1 MADQPVS
8 SSDAEAT
15 APVTTQNDTSAPADT
30 DERDF
35 RDLNDPLAMRALAHP
50 VRLALLEVLAL
61 EGPLT
66 ATKAAELLDESPG
79 NMSWHLQTLAKYG
92 FVEEAGG
99 GVGRARPWKLVNL
112 GQRFRVDDSTA
123 PETKRAAGALA
134 ELFNERVFQNIREW
148 AVQRSSYPLEWQQSA
163 FAVHVLSYMTPTEMA
178 EVNDAVLEVL
188 SRFHG
193 RLTDPSTR
201 PTDALPVGFSAYGN
215 PMPNPRPTN

>member
-1 MADQPVS
+1 MSSSEVDDVTPVS
-8 SSDAEAT
+8 EQTDL
-15 APVTTQNDTSAPADT
+15 PAAT
-30 DERDF
+30 DEQSGY

-92 FVEEAGG
+92 FVAEAGG
-99 GVGRARPWKLVNL
+99 GVGRARPWKLLNL

-148 AVQRSSYPLEWQQSA
+148 AAQRSSFPLEWQQAA
-163 FAVHVLSYMTPTEMA
+163 FGVHALSYMTPAEMA
-178 EVNDAVLEVL
+178 EVSNEILEVL
-188 SRFHG
+188 TRFSG
-193 RLTDPSTR
+193 RMTDPSTR
-201 PTDALPVGFSAYGN
+201 PPDAIPVGVSAYGN
-215 PMPNPRPTN
+215 PLPTLRSSD